1 MSSKNT
7 IHVLLVEDNPGD
19 ARLVEIMLNEVQ
31 QNPVVLHHV
40 SSLAIAQDFL
50 QVNHIDLVL
59 LDLSLPDGSGLDSI
73 NKIQLISDSLAIII
87 LTGLNDQEFAIKTM
101 QHGAQDYLVKGQGDG
116 HLMLRS
122 ITHAI
127 ERKQIEQRL
136 TLLAHFDSLTGLA
149 NREYFNL
156 TIERTFAQAKRK
168 NQPLGLMFLDL
179 DHFKEI
185 NDTLGHL
192 AGDKLLVC
200 VAERLKSCVRSV
212 DFIARLGGD
221 EFVII
226 LDDIQSP
233 KTTMGIAEKILSSLS
248 KAVAIGNQE
257 IFISCS
263 IGITFFPEDASNVND
278 LLKHADVAMYKAK
291 NKGRNNF
298 QFFTPELNAEV
309 IQAMAIKNDLRGAID
324 RNELLLYYQPKFHVQ
339 KNRIIGAEALLRWQH
354 PSRGIVSPDQFIPI
368 AEQSGLIIAIGQWVI
383 TEAMKQNKKW
393 QEDFSPDFGMAINLS
408 VKQFQENGLV
418 DFIVA
423 ELTQAS
429 LDAAC
434 IELEITESLLM
445 EKSHQE
451 QEILS
456 ELSDKGFKISMDDFG
471 TGYSSLSYLKRFT
484 IDILKI
490 DRSFIADVNSDP
502 DAAEI
507 VKAIIAMAHALKLTV
522 VAEGVENEQQMDFLN
537 RLNCNEIQGY
547 LISKPIPALEFEQLF
562 RHKNDA

>member
-1 MSSKNT
+1 
-7 IHVLLVEDNPGD
+7 
-19 ARLVEIMLNEVQ
+19 
-31 QNPVVLHHV
+31 
-40 SSLAIAQDFL
+40 
-50 QVNHIDLVL
+50 
-59 LDLSLPDGSGLDSI
+59 
-73 NKIQLISDSLAIII
+73 
-87 LTGLNDQEFAIKTM
+87 M

-116 HLMLRS
+116 HLMVRS

-156 TIERTFAQAKRK
+156 TVERTLALAKRK
-168 NQPLGLMFLDL
+168 NQSLGLMFLDL
-179 DHFKEI
+179 DHFKDV

-200 VAERLKSCVRSV
+200 IAERLKSCVRSV

-233 KTTMGIAEKILSSLS
+233 KTTMPIAEKILSSLS
-248 KAVAIGNQE
+248 KAVDIGNQE
-257 IFISCS
+257 VFISCS
-263 IGITFFPEDASNVND
+263 IGITFFPEDASNVID

-298 QFFTPELNAEV
+298 QFFTPELNADV
-309 IQAMAIKNDLRGAID
+309 IQAMAIKNDLRNAV
-324 RNELLLYYQPKFHVQ
+324 RHHELLLYYQPKFDILEN
-339 KNRIIGAEALLRWQH
+339 KIIGAEALLRWNH
-354 PSRGIVSPDQFIPI
+354 PSRGIVSPDQFIAI
-368 AEQSGLIIAIGQWVI
+368 AEQSGLIIEIGQWVI
-383 TEAMKQNKKW
+383 TEAMKQNKEW
-393 QEDFSPDFGMAINLS
+393 QKNLLPDFGMAINLS
-408 VKQFQENGLV
+408 VKQFQENGLI

-423 ELTQAS
+423 ELTQAN
-429 LDAAC
+429 LDPAC

-445 EKSHQE
+445 EKSQQE

-456 ELSDKGFKISMDDFG
+456 ELSEKGFKISMDDFG

-490 DRSFIADVNSDP
+490 DRSFIADVNLDP

-522 VAEGVENEQQMDFLN
+522 VAEGVENEQQMDFLKQ
-537 RLNCNEIQGY
+537 LDCNEIQGY
-547 LISKPIPALEFEQLF
+547 LISKPVPALEFEQLF
-562 RHKNDA
+562 RKKDAS

>member
-50 QVNHIDLVL
+50 QLNHIDLVL

-73 NKIQLISDSLAIII
+73 NKIQLISNSLAIII

-156 TIERTFAQAKRK
+156 TIERTLAQAKRK
-168 NQPLGLMFLDL
+168 NQTLGLMFLDL

-339 KNRIIGAEALLRWQH
+339 ENRIIGAEALLRWQH

-393 QEDFSPDFGMAINLS
+393 QEDLSPDFGMAINLS

-423 ELTQAS
+423 ELTQSS

-522 VAEGVENEQQMDFLN
+522 VAEGVENEQQMDFLT

-562 RHKNDA
+562 RHKND

>member
-40 SSLAIAQDFL
+40 PSLAIAQDFL
-50 QVNHIDLVL
+50 QLNHIDLVL

-73 NKIQLISDSLAIII
+73 NKIQLISNSLAIII

-156 TIERTFAQAKRK
+156 TIERTLAQAKRK
-168 NQPLGLMFLDL
+168 NQTLGLMFLDL

-339 KNRIIGAEALLRWQH
+339 ENRIIGAEALLRWQH

-393 QEDFSPDFGMAINLS
+393 QEDLSPDFGMAINLS

-423 ELTQAS
+423 ELTQSS

-522 VAEGVENEQQMDFLN
+522 VAEGVENEQQMDFLT

-562 RHKNDA
+562 RHKND